1 MPRPRRPSL
10 ASPDQVRI
18 TRDGDDAVIEY
29 ADPNIAQTHFKLG
42 REKLATMTD
51 ADVLAVWNEHIQA
64 RDRFMAEYEHV
75 AVEIPMGRPQLKY
88 EERSDQWCPRGDVVK
103 GVICDGSD
111 LDEEFVTIDDRD
123 LTLRQFARMVMT
135 FGGWGFR
142 LTFVPDDEIHDE
154 PTLEV
159 REPTPNDEK

>member
-1 MPRPRRPSL
+1 
-10 ASPDQVRI
+10 
-18 TRDGDDAVIEY
+18 
-29 ADPNIAQTHFKLG
+29 
-42 REKLATMTD
+42 
-51 ADVLAVWNEHIQA
+51 
-64 RDRFMAEYEHV
+64 
-75 AVEIPMGRPQLKY
+75 
-88 EERSDQWCPRGDVVK
+88 
-103 GVICDGSD
+103 
-111 LDEEFVTIDDRD
+111 VTIDDRD